1 MSPSLM
7 KMWISLASMG
17 FMFLSIILIYL
28 SRFKLSNRVL
38 KFFTAFIAYVLMAM
52 SGLIIF
58 LIVFGGPTS
67 D

>member
-7 KMWISLASMG
+7 KMWISLSSMG
-17 FMFLSIILIYL
+17 FMFISIVLIYL
-28 SRFKLSNRVL
+28 SRYKIGNRML
-38 KFFTAFIAYVLMAM
+38 KFITAFIAYILMIV
-52 SGLIIF
+52 SGIIIF